1 CHSRR
6 GDTCERSQLMHDPR
20 VFFAAERTLLAWVR
34 TGLTIM
40 AFGFVV
46 ARFGLF
52 LRLLAMQQQEV
63 VYTQTHSNISNIV
76 GIALVLVG
84 TACMILGAVQHRSYV
99 STLPPADVP
108 RCRDPSG
115 RSRHDD
121 RHAAA
126 RECAARS
133 RRGHAWACRA
143 GNVAHLGTLR
153 RPGSR
158 QALPDGRPTNGCR
171 RSATR
176 YRHIYPHHRAQT
188 R

>member
-1 CHSRR
+1 
-6 GDTCERSQLMHDPR
+6 MHDPR

-52 LRLLAMQQQEV
+52 LRLLAMQQQEI

-108 RCRDPSG
+108 RSHDP
-115 RSRHDD
+115 RYPIALAIFL
-121 RHAAA
+121 AALGLGL
-126 RECAARS
+126 AAY
-133 RRGHAWACRA
+133 
-143 GNVAHLGTLR
+143 L
-153 RPGSR
+153 
-158 QALPDGRPTNGCR
+158 AL
-171 RSATR
+171 
-176 YRHIYPHHRAQT
+176 
-188 R
+188 